1 MAEGVLVGFDLSSRA
16 DRVLVAAAQLAAQLQ
31 APLHVLHVAS
41 DSEIDPSVEV
51 ELRQQIGRR
60 IAATLG
66 DEHASSATLHIVCG
80 DVGDVFSE
88 QLAAGAYEFGVI
100 GMRNRSRVGKL
111 VFGSDVQAILLSAPC
126 KLVTIPLD

>member
-1 MAEGVLVGFDLSSRA
+1 VSSTT
-16 DRVLVAAAQLAAQLQ
+16 V
-31 APLHVLHVAS
+31 H
-41 DSEIDPSVEV
+41 
-51 ELRQQIGRR
+51 
-60 IAATLG
+60 IA
-66 DEHASSATLHIVCG
+66 CG

-88 QLAAGAYEFGVI
+88 HLAAGAYEFGVI